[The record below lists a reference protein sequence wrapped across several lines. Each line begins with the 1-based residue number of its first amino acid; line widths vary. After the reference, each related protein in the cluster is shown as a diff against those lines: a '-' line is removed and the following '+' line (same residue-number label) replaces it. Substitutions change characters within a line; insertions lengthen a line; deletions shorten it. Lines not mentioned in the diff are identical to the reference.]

1 VCKNAFPG
9 RCLTGLPGDR
19 VLSIFAHMGNISP
32 EGYAIYRHAR
42 TRQVICS
49 SLLTGIQLPGMQPGC
64 DLHAPVHEDSRSII
78 ITGMGGAD
86 TVGNSL
92 PKTHV
97 FKKIIR
103 QRIL

>member
-1 VCKNAFPG
+1 
-9 RCLTGLPGDR
+9 
-19 VLSIFAHMGNISP
+19 
-32 EGYAIYRHAR
+32 
-42 TRQVICS
+42 
-49 SLLTGIQLPGMQPGC
+49 MQPGC